1 MYKKIDNDNKDGA
14 REKLAV
20 FTSPSANERLTE
32 VRVRRYG
39 TGFQSA
45 VGAFI
50 CKETKNK
57 RQNLSKKTQ
66 TLQIQ

>member
-14 REKLAV
+14 HERLAV
-20 FTSPSANERLTE
+20 FTSSSASQGLTE
-32 VRVRRYG
+32 VRVTRYG

-50 CKETKNK
+50 CKETKK
-57 RQNLSKKTQ
+57 QETKPL
-66 TLQIQ
+66 